1 MNYKKMYLKLADIIL
16 EDSIDRTPRNV
27 TTLAYKARQALNEF
41 EIHRSIVNEVKGE
54 ELID

>member
-1 MNYKKMYLKLADIIL
+1 MNYKKMYLELADIIL
-16 EDSIDRTPRNV
+16 EDSIDRTPRKV
-27 TTLAYKARQALNEF
+27 RTLAYEARHALNEF